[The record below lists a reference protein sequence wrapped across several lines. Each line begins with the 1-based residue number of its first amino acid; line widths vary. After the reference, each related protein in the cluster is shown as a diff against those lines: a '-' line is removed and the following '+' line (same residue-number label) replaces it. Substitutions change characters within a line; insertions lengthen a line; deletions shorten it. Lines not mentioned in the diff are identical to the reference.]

1 MTNIERAWTVCAVP
15 SRSKFRSA
23 PYARAGHRIIMCTG
37 VRALFVQGIGL
48 SKCLPSFAQLVG
60 YNYFFELLL
69 NTLPW
74 GIAMGN
80 CLPVI
85 G

>member
-1 MTNIERAWTVCAVP
+1 
-15 SRSKFRSA
+15 
-23 PYARAGHRIIMCTG
+23 MCTG